1 MMANTAGTLPMGWVR
16 AGIGK
21 GRVVMAMMIAVESV
35 PRFCR
40 KGLGQDIG
48 VYLFNF

>member
-1 MMANTAGTLPMGWVR
+1 MMANTAGTLPIIFR